1 MCHLSILVEID
12 ILWGYRFGVHKLV
25 NTGFPG
31 VGSMEHLFC
40 HVWLV
45 LFLFNLLGQRIF
57 RFIAFFAL
65 VLSYYHDT
73 CKGCDDDNHA

>member
-1 MCHLSILVEID
+1 
-12 ILWGYRFGVHKLV
+12 
-25 NTGFPG
+25 
-31 VGSMEHLFC
+31 MEHLFC

-73 CKGCDDDNHA
+73 RKGCDDDNHAQSHQLANLVHRHSSDEHHGKDRDTEEHGCG